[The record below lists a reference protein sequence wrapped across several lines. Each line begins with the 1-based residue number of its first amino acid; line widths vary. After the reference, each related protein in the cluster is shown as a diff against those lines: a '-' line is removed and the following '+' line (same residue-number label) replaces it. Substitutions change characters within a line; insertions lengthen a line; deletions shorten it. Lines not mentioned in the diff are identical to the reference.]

1 MAELYDLQADSQET
15 TNLIAAPQHQSL
27 IEKLRGQMEAL
38 MVAVD
43 AVPDR
48 MPIDEGIGSKLPD
61 PKIR

>member
-1 MAELYDLQADSQET
+1 
-15 TNLIAAPQHQSL
+15 
-27 IEKLRGQMEAL
+27 MESL